1 MAKLSRLLRNDKVRP
16 APLKEGRRIYAIG
29 DVHGCAKPLDKLLG
43 RIADD
48 LRGHKGKST
57 LVFLGDYIDRGPDSA
72 GVIERLVG
80 GDLPGT
86 NAHFLLGNHEA
97 AMLEAAEGKALGWLA
112 YGGIQTMESY
122 GVTKRDLFNV
132 PSIKKLIAEHV
143 PDAHL
148 DFFRSL
154 KTHKQIGDYLFVHAG
169 IRPGVPIEKQK
180 KRDLVWIREEFLSSK
195 ADHGVRVVH
204 GHTVTEK
211 PQKKKNRIAIDT
223 GCYASG
229 RLTAVRLEGH
239 EVDFL
244 ST

>member
-1 MAKLSRLLRNDKVRP
+1 MGRLSRFSNKATSP
-16 APLKEGRRIYAIG
+16 PPLKAGRRVYAIG
-29 DVHGCAKPLDKLLG
+29 DVHGCRDALDRLLDM
-43 RIADD
+43 IADD
-48 LRGHKGKST
+48 LDGHAGKSS

-72 GVIERLVG
+72 GVVERLVG

-86 NAHFLLGNHEA
+86 NQHFLLGNHEA
-97 AMLEAAEGKALGWLA
+97 AMLDAAEGKALGWLA

-122 GVTKRDLFNV
+122 EVTKKELFKV
-132 PSIKKLIAEHV
+132 PSVKKLIAEHV

-154 KTHKQIGDYLFVHAG
+154 KTHKKIGDYLFVHAG

-180 KRDLVWIREEFLSSK
+180 KRDLVWIREDFLGSK
-195 ADHGVRVVH
+195 VDHGVMVVH
-204 GHTVTEK
+204 GHTVSAK
-211 PQKKKNRIAIDT
+211 PQKKKNRIGVDT

-229 RLTAVRLEGH
+229 RLTAVRLEGSA
-239 EVDFL
+239 VDFL